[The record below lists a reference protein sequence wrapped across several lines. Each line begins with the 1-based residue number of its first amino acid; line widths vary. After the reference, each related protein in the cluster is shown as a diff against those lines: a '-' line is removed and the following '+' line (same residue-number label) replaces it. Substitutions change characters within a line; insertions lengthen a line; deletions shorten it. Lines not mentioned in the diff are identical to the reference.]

1 MSGEAGA
8 FGAVVGLGT
17 VLVMCVGAGLYG
29 CPRYSVYSAKMT
41 GEAELAQATQNRQV
55 LVQTAQAERDAE
67 ILRAEGTAK
76 ANKII
81 GESLKENAE
90 YLRWLWISKLDNQ
103 TNKTVVYV
111 PTDGMVPQLETGRIG
126 EAK

>member
-1 MSGEAGA
+1 MKTSFSTKELLAIGIVAVAVIGA
-8 FGAVVGLGT
+8 AAYALPQ
-17 VLVMCVGAGLYG
+17 YQ
-29 CPRYSVYSAKMT
+29 VYSAKMH
-41 GEAELAQATQNRQV
+41 GEAELARATQNRQV

-81 GESLKENAE
+81 GESLKENSE
-90 YLRWLWISKLDNQ
+90 YLRWLWISRLDNQ

-126 EAK
+126 EGK

>member
-1 MSGEAGA
+1 MKTGFSTKELLAIGIV
-8 FGAVVGLGT
+8 AVALIGVAAYALPQ
-17 VLVMCVGAGLYG
+17 YQ
-29 CPRYSVYSAKMT
+29 VYSARMH
-41 GEAELAQATQNRQV
+41 GEAELARATQNRQV

-81 GESLKENAE
+81 GESLKENSE

-126 EAK
+126 EEK

>member
-1 MSGEAGA
+1 MKTGFSTKELLAIGIV
-8 FGAVVGLGT
+8 AVTLIGVAAYALPQ
-17 VLVMCVGAGLYG
+17 YQ
-29 CPRYSVYSAKMT
+29 VYSARMH
-41 GEAELAQATQNRQV
+41 GEAELARATQNRQV

-81 GESLKENAE
+81 GESLKENSE

-126 EAK
+126 EEK

>member
-1 MSGEAGA
+1 MAIGIV
-8 FGAVVGLGT
+8 AVTLIGVAAYALPQ
-17 VLVMCVGAGLYG
+17 YQ
-29 CPRYSVYSAKMT
+29 VYSARMH
-41 GEAELAQATQNRQV
+41 GEAELARATQNRQV

-81 GESLKENAE
+81 GESLKENSE

-126 EAK
+126 EEK

>member
-1 MSGEAGA
+1 MSDNIG
-8 FGAVVGLGT
+8 FGAVFGLGM
-17 VLVMCVGAGLYG
+17 VVALCAGAGLYG
-29 CPRYSVYSAKMT
+29 CPQYSVYSAKMS

-67 ILRAEGTAK
+67 VLRAEGTAQ

-81 GESLKENAE
+81 GDSLKENAD

-103 TNKTVVYV
+103 NNKTVVYV

-126 EAK
+126 EAH